1 MHRGLTF
8 AVPLRLPIF
17 HSFRGV
23 RISVRKRS
31 LTTATT
37 LAVLL
42 SSAAL
47 AAAPASADS
56 TQPLPVRQTGDI
68 VVDSV
73 HQHVFISD
81 PLNGKIV
88 VTDFAGKVVKQ
99 LTANLYGVTGLELSA
114 DSGTLYAAVQDL
126 DAIAVY
132 DTATY
137 TRVANYSVGDKP
149 LSVALAGGKLWFG
162 YGGAGAGNIGSVDL
176 AAQDHTVT
184 LGQDG
189 DWYSAPLLD
198 AAPGSD
204 TLVAGAVGQSP
215 VELASYDVRSG
226 AATKVASTREAGDN
240 LGDLQVTPDGKDV
253 VVASGA
259 PYYQQVFRTSDL
271 NEDGKY
277 VTDAYPNSVAIAP
290 DGVIAAGIAGSYDPD
305 VYIFKPGAGEP
316 VRTYD
321 FPNTGTSSGSDLLA
335 RGGLA
340 WAADGSRLFAVTSN
354 SQGVFSLRVLD
365 APTKAA
371 TTVTV
376 DAPATA
382 TRGKKLTVKGKVAS
396 KVAVPAGTRLTVTRT
411 DLESPRGKPLAAA
424 VTRADGTFSFTDT
437 PPSGGKV
444 KYTVAY
450 AGDAAHTAGSGSDTV
465 EVSRDKVTLTINNN
479 GKVYA
484 YGKDVKF
491 TAHLGKTYSNR
502 TVEIWADPFGPDKPN
517 KRVKTGKVNSDGN
530 LSVTLDLKRDTK
542 VTAKFAG
549 DSRYK
554 PASAASTVGAQVSI
568 STSLSNHYKAKPAW
582 GHTYYFFHKNKNP
595 LVTTKMPWYP
605 DRAQKFEFE
614 VYYQGRWYPGDPA
627 YFKLGSDGVSRVSIT
642 GNHSEDV
649 GWRFRVRSSYIN
661 SASGD
666 TVNSTTHG
674 AWKYLTFTR

>member
-1 MHRGLTF
+1 M
-8 AVPLRLPIF
+8 
-17 HSFRGV
+17 
-23 RISVRKRS
+23 RKRS
-31 LTTATT
+31 LTAATT
-37 LAVLL
+37 LAVLF

-47 AAAPASADS
+47 AATPASADS
-56 TQPLPVRQTGDI
+56 TTALPVRTIGDI
-68 VVDSV
+68 VVDAA
-73 HQHVFISD
+73 HQQVFISD

-88 VTDFAGKVVKQ
+88 VTDLNGKPFKEI
-99 LTANLYGVTGLELSA
+99 TTNLSGVNGLELSA

-126 DAIAVY
+126 DAVAVF
-132 DTATY
+132 DTATDTETARY
-137 TRVANYSVGDKP
+137 EVGDKP

-162 YGGAGAGNIGSVDL
+162 YGGAAQGNIGSVDL
-176 AAQDHTVT
+176 AAEDHKVT
-184 LGQDG
+184 LGQDNG
-189 DWYSAPLLD
+189 WYAAPLLD
-198 AAPGSD
+198 AAPGSS
-204 TLVAGAVGQSP
+204 TLIAGAVGQSP
-215 VELASYDVRSG
+215 VELASYDVSSG
-226 AATKVASTREAGDN
+226 TAAKVASTREAGSN

-290 DGVIAAGIAGSYDPD
+290 DGTVAAGIDGSYEPD
-305 VYIFKPGAGEP
+305 VYIFKPGSSEA
-316 VRTYD
+316 VRAYD

-340 WAADGSRLFAVTSN
+340 WAPDASRLFAVTSN
-354 SQGVFSLRVLD
+354 SQGVYSLRVLD

-371 TTVTV
+371 ATVTV

-382 TRGKKLTVKGKVAS
+382 TRAKQLTVKGKVAS
-396 KVAVPAGTRLTVTRT
+396 KAAVPAGTKLAVTRT
-411 DLESPRGKPLAAA
+411 DMESPKGKALAAA
-424 VTRADGTFSFTDT
+424 VTKADGTFSFTDT

-450 AGDAAHTAGSGSDTV
+450 AGDAGHAAASGSDTV
-465 EVSRDKVTLTINNN
+465 EVSRAKPTLTIDNN
-479 GKVYA
+479 GKVYS

-491 TAHLGKTYSNR
+491 TAHLGKTYTNR
-502 TVEIWADPFGPDKPN
+502 TVEIWADPFGGDKPN
-517 KRVKTGKVNSDGN
+517 KLVKSGKVNSDGN

-542 VTAKFAG
+542 VTAKFKG
-549 DSRYK
+549 DSRYTS
-554 PASAASTVGAQVSI
+554 ASAASTVGARVSV
-568 STSLSNHYKAKPAW
+568 STSVSNHYKSKYTW
-582 GHTYYFFHKNKNP
+582 NHTYYFFHKTKNP
-595 LVTTKMPWYP
+595 LITTKMPYYP
-605 DRAQKFEFE
+605 GRAQKFEFE

-627 YFKLGSDGVSRVSIT
+627 YFKLGSDGVSRVTIT
-642 GNHSEDV
+642 GDHGEDV

-674 AWKYLTFTR
+674 AWKYFTFTR

>member
-1 MHRGLTF
+1 M
-8 AVPLRLPIF
+8 
-17 HSFRGV
+17 
-23 RISVRKRS
+23 RKRS
-31 LTTATT
+31 LTAATT
-37 LAVLL
+37 LAVLF

-47 AAAPASADS
+47 AVTPAFADS
-56 TQPLPVRQTGDI
+56 SQILPVRTTGDI
-68 VVDSV
+68 VVDAV
-73 HQHVFISD
+73 HQQVFISD

-88 VTDFAGKVVKQ
+88 VTDYAGKVVKQ
-99 LTANLYGVTGLELSA
+99 LTTNLSGVAGLELSA

-126 DAIAVY
+126 DSVAVY
-132 DTATY
+132 DTATDTETARY
-137 TRVANYSVGDKP
+137 PVGDKP

-162 YGGAGAGNIGSVDL
+162 YGGDAAGNIGSVDL
-176 AAQDHTVT
+176 AAEDHTVT
-184 LGQDG
+184 LGQDSG
-189 DWYSAPLLD
+189 WYSAPLLD
-198 AAPGSD
+198 AAPGSS

-215 VELASYDVRSG
+215 VELASYDVASG
-226 AATKVASTREAGDN
+226 TATKLASTREAGSN

-290 DGVIAAGIAGSYDPD
+290 NGTVAAGISGSYEPD
-305 VYIFKPGAGEP
+305 VYIFKPGTSEA

-321 FPNTGTSSGSDLLA
+321 FPNTGNTSGSDLLA

-340 WAADGSRLFAVTSN
+340 WTPDGSRLFAVTSN
-354 SQGVFSLRVLD
+354 SEGVFSLRVLN
-365 APTKAA
+365 APTKAV

-382 TRGKKLTVKGKVAS
+382 TRAKKLTVKGKVGS
-396 KVAVPAGTRLTVTRT
+396 KVAVPADTKLTVTRT
-411 DLESPRGKPLAAA
+411 DLESPKGKALAAT
-424 VTRADGTFSFTDT
+424 VTKADGTFSFTDT
-437 PPSGGKV
+437 PPAGGKV

-450 AGDAAHTAGSGSDTV
+450 AGDAVHTAASGSDSV
-465 EVSRDKVTLTINNN
+465 DVSRAKPTLTINNN
-479 GKVYA
+479 GKVYS

-491 TAHLGKTYSNR
+491 TAHLGKTYKNR
-502 TVEIWADPFGPDKPN
+502 TVEIWADPFGGDKPN
-517 KRVKTGKVNSDGN
+517 KRVKSGKVNSDGN

-554 PASAASTVGAQVSI
+554 PASAASTVGARVSV
-568 STSLSNHYKAKPAW
+568 STSVSSHYKAKSAW
-582 GHTYYFFHKNKNP
+582 GHTYYFFHKTKDP
-595 LVTTKMPWYP
+595 LITTKMSYYP
-605 DRAQKFEFE
+605 GRAQKFEFE

-627 YFKLGSDGVSRVSIT
+627 YFKLGSDGVSKVRIT
-642 GNHSEDV
+642 GNHAEDV

-661 SASGD
+661 SSSGD
-666 TVNSTTHG
+666 IVNSTTHG
-674 AWKYLTFTR
+674 AWKYFTFTK